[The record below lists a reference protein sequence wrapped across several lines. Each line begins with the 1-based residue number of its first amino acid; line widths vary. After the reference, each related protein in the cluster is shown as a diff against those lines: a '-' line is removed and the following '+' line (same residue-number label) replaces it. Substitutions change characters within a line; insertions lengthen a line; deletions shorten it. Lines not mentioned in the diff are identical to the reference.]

1 MVTRNLLSRQMD
13 HAPDI
18 TDGQG
23 LLAFFADVD
32 DAYVARYRQ
41 WHNCEH
47 MPERLG
53 VPGFL
58 TGHRYNALN
67 AQRMFLMAYETRDLA
82 VLESEPYL
90 TLLNRPSPW
99 TSESL
104 HHFRQ
109 PLRNCYRRLRGFG
122 AAPFQEAPCLATFR
136 FNPPQAEAAGSAAA
150 AAWLEAVA
158 QAPEVL
164 RARLYE
170 LDSGASNVETIER
183 KIYGT
188 QSNRQ
193 RYLALFE
200 CATPQTWTSAGWL
213 ERETG
218 LAAELRPAQILR
230 DCERESWWLDF
241 AIYPPRG

>member
-1 MVTRNLLSRQMD
+1 MVKN
-13 HAPDI
+13 
-18 TDGQG
+18 QG

-32 DAYVARYRQ
+32 EAYVPRYRQ

-58 TGHRYNALN
+58 TGRRYNALH

-90 TLLNRPSPW
+90 ALLNRPSPW

-104 HHFRQ
+104 LHFRQ
-109 PLRNCYRRLRGFG
+109 PLRNCYRRLCGFG
-122 AAPFQEAPCLATFR
+122 AASHQGAPYLATFR
-136 FNPPQAEAAGSAAA
+136 FNSPQAGATGSSAAA
-150 AAWLEAVA
+150 AWVEALA

-170 LDSGASNVETIER
+170 LDSGASNVQTTER
-183 KIYGT
+183 KIYGI
-188 QSNRQ
+188 QSNPQ
-193 RYLALFE
+193 RYLAWFE
-200 CATPQTWTSAGWL
+200 CAGPETWTSAGWL
-213 ERETG
+213 ERENR
-218 LAAELRPAQILR
+218 LAAELQPAQMMR
-230 DCERESWWLDF
+230 ECERESWWLDF
-241 AIYPPRG
+241 AIYPARG

>member
-1 MVTRNLLSRQMD
+1 MNPNPNS
-13 HAPDI
+13 I
-18 TDGQG
+18 DGQG
-23 LLAFFADVD
+23 LLAFFSDVD
-32 DAYVARYRQ
+32 ETYVPRYRQ

-58 TGHRYNALN
+58 TGHRYNALH

-82 VLESEPYL
+82 VLQSEPYL
-90 TLLNRPSPW
+90 AMLNRPSPW

-104 HHFRQ
+104 GHFRQ
-109 PLRNCYRRLRGFG
+109 PLRNCYRKLCGFG
-122 AAPFQEAPCLATFR
+122 ATPRQEAPYLATFR
-136 FNPPQAEAAGSAAA
+136 FDPPRAESAGLPAA
-150 AAWLEAVA
+150 AAWVEAIT

-170 LDSGASNVETIER
+170 LDSGASNVQTTER

-193 RYLALFE
+193 RYLAVFE
-200 CATPQTWTSAGWL
+200 CAGPDTWASAGWL
-213 ERETG
+213 EREKG
-218 LAAELRPAQILR
+218 LAAALQPAKILR

-241 AIYPPRG
+241 AIYPPRA